1 MKHWH
6 IRFLSPKG
14 FVVFIFSSIFYHTKY
29 MFNRQWC
36 ILRVVCY
43 NMLSKSPVQLSCC
56 LVGWARIHG
65 LNPHPWDLNYHWILP
80 YVFCLFW
87 LPYPPGFLLSVHCL
101 VSLWF
106 RTVVNSSQSFHGRA
120 PLLWLSFLLKKQTKT
135 KCMLES
141 DLSYNPMNTW
151 TYLNWMP
158 KLSFGLDFW
167 CLNLQKKSLYIS
179 IICQCLW
186 IVHYKI
192 CKYMP
197 VNV

>member
-36 ILRVVCY
+36 ILE
-43 NMLSKSPVQLSCC
+43 LFKSPVQLSCC
-56 LVGWARIHG
+56 PVGWARIHG

-87 LPYPPGFLLSVHCL
+87 LPDPPGFLLSVHCL

-106 RTVVNSSQSFHGRA
+106 HTVVNSSQSFHGRA

-141 DLSYNPMNTW
+141 
-151 TYLNWMP
+151 
-158 KLSFGLDFW
+158 KLV
-167 CLNLQKKSLYIS
+167 I
-179 IICQCLW
+179 
-186 IVHYKI
+186 
-192 CKYMP
+192 
-197 VNV
+197 